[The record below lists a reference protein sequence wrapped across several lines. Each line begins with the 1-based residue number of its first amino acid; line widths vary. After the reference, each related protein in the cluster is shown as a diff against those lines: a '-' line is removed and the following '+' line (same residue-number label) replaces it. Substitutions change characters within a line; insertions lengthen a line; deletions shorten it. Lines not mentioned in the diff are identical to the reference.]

1 MPATQIAEIDALR
14 DSLLGSADR
23 LLASIDGLTS
33 AQLNWVPPAENANS
47 IYAIVS
53 HALSAQEGLVL
64 VRVFGQEQDPASRG
78 GWGASGDSI
87 EPLQQRWQALRARL
101 DAALT
106 NASREDLERTCEHPR
121 LGTFTGWGMLLL
133 VNRHTAEHIG
143 HVELTRDLAKVAGV

>member
-23 LLASIDGLTS
+23 LLASVDGLTA
-33 AQLNWVPPAENANS
+33 AQLNWTPPAENANS

-53 HALSAQEGLVL
+53 HALSAQDNLIL
-64 VRVFGQEQDPASRG
+64 NRIFGQEPDPSASR

-87 EPLQQRWQALRARL
+87 EPLRQRWQTLRARL
-101 DAALT
+101 YDTLS
-106 NASREDLERTCEHPR
+106 NATREDLERECEHPR
-121 LGTFTGWGMLLL
+121 LGKFTGWEMLLM

-143 HVELTRDLAKVAGV
+143 HVELTRDLARAAGV